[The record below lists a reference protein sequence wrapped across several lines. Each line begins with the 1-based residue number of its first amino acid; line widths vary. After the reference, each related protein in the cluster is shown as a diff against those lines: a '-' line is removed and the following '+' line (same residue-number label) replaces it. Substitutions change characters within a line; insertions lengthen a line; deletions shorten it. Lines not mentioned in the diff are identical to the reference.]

1 MAAQTPWPTRIS
13 RRCHRLDAGRVR
25 RRRTL
30 RRMAITLHDQ
40 ALPTGVTLAC
50 RTAGPADAPRRAIF
64 LHGFP
69 EAAFAWDAVM
79 TALTDTDPGLRCVAP
94 NQRGYAGSSAPAEV
108 SAYRAKH
115 LVADI
120 AALMDQVAG
129 PGAAIDLLVAHD
141 WGGGVAWNFAALLP
155 QRVRQLVIINSPHP
169 GAMLRELRIN
179 AVQREASLYMN
190 MLIQPDA
197 AQVLAADDFAALF
210 AKLDRLGGAAGNGW
224 LTPDVRAQYREVWSQ
239 GLDGALNWYRA
250 SPLRPPKGPDD
261 PALAAVV
268 LPDSVVNVRVPTTV
282 LWGMADHALRPGLLD
297 GLDAWV
303 PGIQIHRHPDASHW
317 IVHEQPGW
325 VIGHLQRLLAV

>member
-1 MAAQTPWPTRIS
+1 MPP
-13 RRCHRLDAGRVR
+13 
-25 RRRTL
+25 RRTL
-30 RRMAITLHDQ
+30 RRMPVTLYDQ

-50 RTAGPADAPRRAIF
+50 RAAGAEDAPRRAIF

-79 TALTDTDPGLRCVAP
+79 AALVAADPSLRCVAP
-94 NQRGYAGSSAPAEV
+94 NQRGYAGSSAPPEV

-129 PGAAIDLLVAHD
+129 AGAPIDLLVAHD

-169 GAMLRELRIN
+169 GAMLRELRTS
-179 AVQREASLYMN
+179 AAQREASTYMN

-197 AQVLAADDFAALF
+197 AQRLAADDFAALF
-210 AKLDRLGGAAGNGW
+210 AKLDRLGGPAGNGW
-224 LTPDVRAQYREVWSQ
+224 LTPAVRAQYRDVWSR

-250 SPLRPPKGPDD
+250 SPLRPPKSADD

-268 LPDSVVNVRVPTTV
+268 LPDSVTHVRVPTTV
-282 LWGMADHALRPGLLD
+282 LWGLADHALHPGLLD
-297 GLDAWV
+297 GLGAWV
-303 PGIQIHRHPDASHW
+303 PGVQIHRHPDASHW
-317 IVHEQPGW
+317 IVHEQPAW
-325 VIGHLQRLLAV
+325 VIQHLQHVLAR